1 MKGHG
6 LMKYINFAVKD
17 IKKLYPAIF
26 LLNLL
31 KYIPSLTGSTSN
43 NTLKIMIAVLNLLTC
58 VRIPL
63 ISAVIFYFSLTSG
76 TNIFKA
82 IKSNK
87 RGILRSF
94 VYVIAV
100 TAVYTMF
107 FVIFAACYCKGFGVK
122 ANRSIGFI
130 LMTHALAILMTV
142 FEPSEYMLVL
152 ADSSSPV
159 RDSLKAVKKLGLPW
173 LAAQIIFAL
182 PAVITTLM
190 RSSAVTTVHS
200 ILYIFYSP
208 FVYNFFYNFYL
219 SAFDAHAVRKCR
231 KRRSFREY
239 IGFAFK
245 DIIKIYPITILLLLP
260 TALLLKDE
268 AYDRFGNLLFFE
280 GASIY
285 KLLLIPIIT
294 AILFNYSTKSSLNII
309 EAIKDNK
316 KAILKSY
323 PYFILIALAEIA
335 AHQRL
340 HFELAEY
347 IRDWINRRPIP
358 LIISCAL
365 LIPCAVIK
373 ALPVSGMAAD
383 SASPIKNAWKTV
395 KKAGFPWLICELF
408 FLGNLLFD
416 FGYLWRTGHAENIIL
431 SNIIYP
437 IVINLRFN
445 LYMSVINTDFK
456 KSYKNNLSIF
466 LKRR

>member
-43 NTLKIMIAVLNLLTC
+43 NTLKLMIAVLNLLTC

-100 TAVYTMF
+100 TVVYTMF

-122 ANRSIGFI
+122 ANRSVGFI
-130 LMTHALAILMTV
+130 LLTHTLAILMTV

-219 SAFDAHAVRKCR
+219 SAFDARAVRKCR

-268 AYDRFGNLLFFE
+268 AYDRFGNLIFCE

-383 SASPIKNAWKTV
+383 SASPIKNAWETV

-408 FLGNLLFD
+408 FIGNLLFD

-437 IVINLRFN
+437 LVINLRFN
-445 LYMSVINTDFK
+445 LYMSVINTDLK
-456 KSYKNNLSIF
+456 K
-466 LKRR
+466 

>member
-43 NTLKIMIAVLNLLTC
+43 NALKIMIAVLNLLTC

-122 ANRSIGFI
+122 ANRSVGFI
-130 LMTHALAILMTV
+130 LLTHTLAILMTV

-268 AYDRFGNLLFFE
+268 AYDRFGNLIFCE

-285 KLLLIPIIT
+285 KLLLIPVIT
-294 AILFNYSTKSSLNII
+294 AILFNYSTKSSLNIV

-383 SASPIKNAWKTV
+383 SASPIKNAWETV

-408 FLGNLLFD
+408 FIGNFLFD
-416 FGYLWRTGHAENIIL
+416 FGYLWRIGRAENIIL

>member
-26 LLNLL
+26 LINLL
-31 KYIPSLTGSTSN
+31 KYIPSLTGIASN
-43 NTLKIMIAVLNLLTC
+43 NTLKLMIAVLNLLTC

-100 TAVYTMF
+100 TVVYTMF
-107 FVIFAACYCKGFGVK
+107 FVIFAACYCKWFGVK

-437 IVINLRFN
+437 LVINLRFN

>member
-1 MKGHG
+1 MRS
-6 LMKYINFAVKD
+6 LIYIIV
-17 IKKLYPAIF
+17 
-26 LLNLL
+26 
-31 KYIPSLTGSTSN
+31 
-43 NTLKIMIAVLNLLTC
+43 
-58 VRIPL
+58 
-63 ISAVIFYFSLTSG
+63 
-76 TNIFKA
+76 
-82 IKSNK
+82 
-87 RGILRSF
+87 
-94 VYVIAV
+94 V
-100 TAVYTMF
+100 TAVCTTF
-107 FVIFAACYCKGFGVK
+107 FVIFAACYYKGFEVK

-130 LMTHALAILMTV
+130 LLTHALAILMTV

-152 ADSSSPV
+152 TDSSSPV
-159 RDSLKAVKKLGLPW
+159 RDSLKTVKKLSLPW
-173 LAAQIIFAL
+173 LAAQIIFAI
-182 PAVITTLM
+182 PTVIASLM
-190 RSSAVTTVHS
+190 RSSIVTIVYNM
-200 ILYIFYSP
+200 LYIFYSP

-219 SAFDAHAVRKCR
+219 SAFDARAVRKRR

-239 IGFAFK
+239 IDFAFK
-245 DIIKIYPITILLLLP
+245 DIIKIYPIIILLLLP

-268 AYDRFGNLLFFE
+268 AYDRFGNFLFRE
-280 GASIY
+280 GAGIY

-294 AILFNYSTKSSLNII
+294 AILFNYSTKSSLNIV

-316 KAILKSY
+316 KAILKAY
-323 PYFILIALAEIA
+323 PYFVLIALAEIA
-335 AHQRL
+335 THQRL

-347 IRDWINRRPIP
+347 IRDWINRRPMP

-373 ALPVSGMAAD
+373 ALPLSGMAAD

-445 LYMSVINTDFK
+445 LYMSVINQTED
-456 KSYKNNLSIF
+456 
-466 LKRR
+466 

>member
-1 MKGHG
+1 MESVMKGHG

-26 LLNLL
+26 LINLL
-31 KYIPSLTGSTSN
+31 KYIPSLTGTASN
-43 NTLKIMIAVLNLLTC
+43 NTLKLMIAGLNLLAC

-100 TAVYTMF
+100 TVVYTMF

-122 ANRSIGFI
+122 ANRSVGFI

-152 ADSSSPV
+152 TDSSSPV
-159 RDSLKAVKKLGLPW
+159 RDSLETIKKLGLPW
-173 LAAQIIFAL
+173 LAAQIIFAI
-182 PAVITTLM
+182 PTVITLLM
-190 RSSAVTTVHS
+190 RSSIVTIVYNV
-200 ILYIFYSP
+200 LYIFYSP

-219 SAFDAHAVRKCR
+219 SAFDARAVRKRR

-245 DIIKIYPITILLLLP
+245 DIIKIYPIIILLLLP

-268 AYDRFGNLLFFE
+268 AYDRFGNFLFRE
-280 GASIY
+280 GAGIY

-294 AILFNYSTKSSLNII
+294 AILFNYSTKSSLNIV

-323 PYFILIALAEIA
+323 PYFILIVLAEIA

-373 ALPVSGMAAD
+373 ALPLSGMAAD

-445 LYMSVINTDFK
+445 LYMSVINQTED
-456 KSYKNNLSIF
+456 
-466 LKRR
+466 

>member
-1 MKGHG
+1 MKWHG

-26 LLNLL
+26 LLNLM
-31 KYIPSLTGSTSN
+31 KYIPSLTGTTSN

-63 ISAVIFYFSLTSG
+63 ISAVIFYFSLTSS

-100 TAVYTMF
+100 TVVYTMF

-122 ANRSIGFI
+122 ANRSVGFI
-130 LMTHALAILMTV
+130 LLTHTLAILMTV

-159 RDSLKAVKKLGLPW
+159 RDSLKTVKKLSLPW
-173 LAAQIIFAL
+173 LAAQIIFAI
-182 PAVITTLM
+182 PTVIASLM
-190 RSSAVTTVHS
+190 RSSIVTIVYNM
-200 ILYIFYSP
+200 LYIFYSP

-219 SAFDAHAVRKCR
+219 SAFDARAVRKRR

-239 IGFAFK
+239 IDFAFK
-245 DIIKIYPITILLLLP
+245 DIIKIYPIIKLLLLP

-285 KLLLIPIIT
+285 KLLLIPVIT

-383 SASPIKNAWKTV
+383 SASPIKNAWETV

-408 FLGNLLFD
+408 FIGNFLFD

-437 IVINLRFN
+437 LVINLRFN

>member
-6 LMKYINFAVKD
+6 LMKYINFAIKD

-31 KYIPSLTGSTSN
+31 KYIPSLTGTTSN
-43 NTLKIMIAVLNLLTC
+43 NTLKLMIAGLNLLAC

-63 ISAVIFYFSLTSG
+63 ISAVIFYFSLTSS

-100 TAVYTMF
+100 TVVYTMF

-122 ANRSIGFI
+122 ANRSVGFI
-130 LMTHALAILMTV
+130 LLTHTLAILMTV

-383 SASPIKNAWKTV
+383 SASPIRNAWETV

-408 FLGNLLFD
+408 FIGNLLFD